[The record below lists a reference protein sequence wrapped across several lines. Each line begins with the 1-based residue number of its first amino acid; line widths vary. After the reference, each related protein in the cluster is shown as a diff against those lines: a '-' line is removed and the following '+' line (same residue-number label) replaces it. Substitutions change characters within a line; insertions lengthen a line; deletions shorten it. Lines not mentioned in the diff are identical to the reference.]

1 MTGDKEQPRVP
12 FPALP
17 SAHPPNEL
25 GASNGSPC
33 MGSDPFNGS
42 IQPILREGTVCIHQ
56 ITVLYANKTHISSN
70 KHFCLLASRLAILM
84 SRNTAGFSTLFF
96 SKYNFIN

>member
-1 MTGDKEQPRVP
+1 MPVTGDKEQPRVP

-17 SAHPPNEL
+17 SAHPPNEF

-42 IQPILREGTVCIHQ
+42 KYWGRLRMGRRCWFHPS
-56 ITVLYANKTHISSN
+56 LCNPPPR
-70 KHFCLLASRLAILM
+70 ASP
-84 SRNTAGFSTLFF
+84 FSDNSDVSGDFF
-96 SKYNFIN
+96 